1 MARQRH
7 ITLRFLLLGLLLLG
21 ACRSGSD
28 DAGGREPATHAAI
41 TVGSFDF
48 AENELL
54 AELYSQALEGA
65 GYDVRRVFNIG
76 PREFVGPALARGLLD
91 LVPEYAGT
99 ALRFLSLGS
108 VQPAPDVAATHAE
121 LARTLAPAGL
131 TALSPAPAQNANTFV
146 VTRRTS
152 ERLRVGSL
160 SDMGPVAPRLTFG
173 GPPECSTRPYCL
185 VGLER
190 VYGLR
195 FKEVVPLDAGGPLTH
210 QALRE
215 GAVDVALL
223 FTTDPA
229 LGNDGLV
236 ALADDRHLQPADNL
250 TPLVRTEVLARAG
263 PRLSQVVDAVSERLT
278 TDELRALNARVAG
291 GAALPTV
298 AATWLRSEGLR

>member
-7 ITLRFLLLGLLLLG
+7 ILRILLLGLLLLVS
-21 ACRSGSD
+21 CRSGSD
-28 DAGGREPATHAAI
+28 DGRGPSPPTGRDI

-54 AELYSQALEGA
+54 AELYSQALEG
-65 GYDVRRVFNIG
+65 GGFDVRRVFNIG

-91 LVPEYAGT
+91 FVPEYAGT

-108 VQPAPDVAATHAE
+108 VQPAPDVAGTHAA
-121 LARTLAPAGL
+121 LVRTLAPAGL
-131 TALSPAPAQNANTFV
+131 TALTPAPAQNANTFV
-146 VTRRTS
+146 VTRTTA
-152 ERLRVGSL
+152 ERLRVGTL
-160 SDMGPVAPRLTFG
+160 SELAAVAPRLTFG

-185 VGLER
+185 AGLER
-190 VYGLR
+190 VYGMR
-195 FKEVVPLDAGGPLTH
+195 FREVVPLDAGGPLTR

-229 LGNDGLV
+229 LGSDGFV

-263 PRLSQVVDAVSERLT
+263 PRMSQVVDSVSGRLT
-278 TDELRALNARVAG
+278 TDELRALNALVAG
-291 GAALPTV
+291 GAEMPTV
-298 AATWLRSEGLR
+298 AASWLESQGLR